1 MDEEIKNLSDKIAEL
16 LEQRNFRQ
24 IKSLINDEMPQDTA
38 QLLEEL
44 PEKEMPVIFRLLT
57 KQNAA
62 DTFVEMTSDSQE
74 MLINSFSDAELKAI
88 FDVSNGRSFSLNFS
102 RWPSASSITSSVS
115 SGKSGQIG
123 RAHV

>member
-24 IKSLINDEMPQDTA
+24 IKSLINDEMHQDTA

-44 PEKEMPVIFRLLT
+44 PEKEMPVVFRLLT

-62 DTFVEMTSDSQE
+62 DTFVDPYTGQYGQQPEFE
-74 MLINSFSDAELKAI
+74 
-88 FDVSNGRSFSLNFS
+88 
-102 RWPSASSITSSVS
+102 PCSA
-115 SGKSGQIG
+115 
-123 RAHV
+123 